1 MRSWD
6 NRASPFSPDLGYAIL
21 FFNLRFASSDRPKF
35 LAFPKKKSND
45 IVKPFFN
52 WNNSFSLK
60 TEHSNS
66 IEQNRNKNRNI
77 FYSILCILLIQIC
90 KCQPLTLSWGTR
102 ASYSEISSDF
112 FFQSDRPTQN
122 QEMHSTLNEK
132 EAGDGPKLSK
142 FIVKTMSHCS
152 LHRWLEHAQIRW
164 VLGFMEPR
172 NSRHLTSLHSSLT

>member
-1 MRSWD
+1 MKTE
-6 NRASPFSPDLGYAIL
+6 RALLALTSVRPF
-21 FFNLRFASSDRPKF
+21 FFLSSFSVVRPTQIF
-35 LAFPKKKSND
+35 GISKKKSND

-52 WNNSFSLK
+52 WNNSFNLK

-66 IEQNRNKNRNI
+66 IEQNRNKNKNI

-90 KCQPLTLSWGTR
+90 KCQLLTLSWGTR

-132 EAGDGPKLSK
+132 EGGDGPKLSK